1 MAENSPAAGHT
12 ARLSSYKNKGRDIED
27 LRRRRAETSVEI
39 RKLKKEETLLKRRNV
54 EVSDDEPPSP
64 LQEQNK
70 TVMSMSEILSGIKS
84 SDPATVLK
92 CTESVRRLLSR
103 ERNPPIERV
112 IEAGLVNTLVSFLD
126 ANDRPNLQFEAAW
139 ALTNIASGTSEQTQV
154 VVRSGAVPHFVR
166 LLSSPSM
173 SLVEQCVWA
182 LGNIAGDGAE
192 LRDMITSHGI
202 IEPLMRLVDMGAPA
216 SFLRNVTWTFS
227 NLCRNKNPPPKMK
240 AIQACLPALRS
251 LIQHPDREVLADTC
265 WALSYITDGANQQIQ
280 EVVDLP
286 GVLSR
291 LVELLGSTDP
301 AVVTPALRT
310 VGNIV
315 TGDDCQTQAVLDT
328 GVLQMMAGLLQHPK
342 SSIKKEACWMLSN
355 VTAGSTDQIQAV
367 IDHNLLPLLI
377 DVLFTGDF
385 KSQKEAAWA
394 VTNLTSGGTLEQI
407 SYMVQCGGLKP
418 LCDLLV
424 SKDTKLLNVLLDG
437 ISNVLEAAEKVGQS
451 EHVCVVMEEV
461 GGLDKIEQLQNHE
474 NTQVYKK
481 AYEIIEK
488 YFSEETEDKELAP
501 ESDPDSAQFQ
511 FNTSN
516 INAGQGF
523 NF

>member
-1 MAENSPAAGHT
+1 MAENTPTGGHT
-12 ARLSSYKNKGRDIED
+12 ARFSAYKNKGRDIED
-27 LRRRRAETSVEI
+27 LRRRRVETSVEL
-39 RKLKKEETLLKRRNV
+39 RKQKKEETLLKRRNV
-54 EVSDDEPPSP
+54 EVSDEEPPSP

-70 TVMSMSEILSGIKS
+70 HVMSMPEIIAGIKGKDS
-84 SDPATVLK
+84 AVVLK

-103 ERNPPIERV
+103 EKNPPIERV
-112 IEAGLVNTLVSFLD
+112 IEAGLVNTLVTFLD
-126 ANDRPNLQFEAAW
+126 ANDKPNLQFEAAW

-154 VVRSGAVPHFVR
+154 VVRAGAVPHFVR

-192 LRDMITSHGI
+192 MRDMITSHGI

-240 AIQACLPALRS
+240 AIQACLPALRA

-286 GVLSR
+286 GVLPR
-291 LVELLGSTDP
+291 LVELLGSTD
-301 AVVTPALRT
+301 ASVVTPALRT
-310 VGNIV
+310 IGNIV

-328 GVLQMMAGLLQHPK
+328 GVLQMMPGLLQHSK
-342 SSIKKEACWMLSN
+342 NSIKKEACWMLSN
-355 VTAGSTDQIQAV
+355 VTAGSTEQIQAV
-367 IDHNLLPLLI
+367 INHNLLPLLI
-377 DVLFTGDF
+377 DVLCTGDF
-385 KSQKEAAWA
+385 KSQKEATWA
-394 VTNLTSGGTLEQI
+394 VTNLTSGGTTEQI
-407 SYMVQCGGLKP
+407 SYVVQCGALKP

-424 SKDTKLLNVLLDG
+424 SKDTKLLHVLLDG
-437 ISNVLEAAEKVGQS
+437 IINILEAADKVGQT
-451 EHVCVVMEEV
+451 EPVCMMMEEV
-461 GGLDKIEQLQNHE
+461 AGLDKIEQLQNHE
-474 NTQVYKK
+474 NVQVYKK

-488 YFSEETEDKELAP
+488 YFSEEGEDKELAP
-501 ESDPDSAQFQ
+501 ESNEESAQYQ
-511 FNTSN
+511 FNTNS
-516 INAGQGF
+516 INPTQGF